1 MSRYSWASCGVA
13 NDHCSSTMRTPSTP
27 SGVTWNTVGVFT
39 SASYTKSQPTCT
51 CRTLM
56 NDSLR
61 PRAVPDGLSAR
72 VSLVSGC
79 TDQISCWAPPAARGL
94 RAPRAGKLPPTRSY
108 QRVTWMVRLP
118 NSVPT
123 TAGPADSGR
132 APLTRATLHGHD
144 LCFADTGA
152 GHDGPSVAAG
162 SAILFV
168 HGLMSSS
175 RTWTAQLDRLAAGHR
190 VVAPDLFGHG
200 ESAKPVGDYSL
211 GAHAASL
218 RDLLDALGIGSATVV
233 GHSLG
238 GGIALQLAYLFP
250 ERVDALVLVSSGGLG
265 RELNPILRAATL
277 PGSELVLPVIASG
290 WVHGVG
296 DTALRVWSRIGL
308 PAISPSSDEAWRSLA
323 SLADGDTRR
332 AFLATSRSVID
343 VGGQTVSA
351 QNRLSGIGSRPVM
364 LVWGE
369 RDRIVPAAHV
379 EAARREIPH
388 TRVEIFSRS
397 GHFPYLDEPDRFAA
411 VLDDFIAATAAAQP
425 GTDVSADRPRRR

>member
-1 MSRYSWASCGVA
+1 MS
-13 NDHCSSTMRTPSTP
+13 
-27 SGVTWNTVGVFT
+27 
-39 SASYTKSQPTCT
+39 
-51 CRTLM
+51 
-56 NDSLR
+56 DSE
-61 PRAVPDGLSAR
+61 
-72 VSLVSGC
+72 
-79 TDQISCWAPPAARGL
+79 
-94 RAPRAGKLPPTRSY
+94 
-108 QRVTWMVRLP
+108 
-118 NSVPT
+118 PT
-123 TAGPADSGR
+123 TAEPADSGR
-132 APLTRATLHGHD
+132 APLTRAKLHGHE
-144 LCFADTGA
+144 LCFTDTGA
-152 GHDGPSVAAG
+152 GHDGPGVAAG

-218 RDLLDALGIGSATVV
+218 RDLLDTLGISSATVV

-277 PGSELVLPVIASG
+277 PGSELVLPVIASD

-351 QNRLSGIGSRPVM
+351 QNRLSSIGSRPVM